1 MNFGLTT
8 DFYTPPPVTHRY
20 THTHAHTHGLLS
32 WVITTLLCLHK
43 IASKC
48 NQASQLAPLTFS
60 PLLHLFC
67 ASVALFHSSFSS
79 YLSFF
84 PPFPQFTSFP
94 NFSFSCLSSPSPST
108 SDLEFCFF
116 SVLPAYFLIAS
127 SACFLRSSTYLIYVC
142 HKSSLLFSL
151 LCLFSLCNLQTAR
164 LK

>member
-94 NFSFSCLSSPSPST
+94 NFSFSCLSSPSPSP
-108 SDLEFCFF
+108 SDLDFCFF
-116 SVLPAYFLIAS
+116 FCPS
-127 SACFLRSSTYLIYVC
+127 C
-142 HKSSLLFSL
+142 LFSYCF
-151 LCLFSLCNLQTAR
+151 LCLFSQIFNLSNICLPQIITPLFFA
-164 LK
+164 LPLFSM